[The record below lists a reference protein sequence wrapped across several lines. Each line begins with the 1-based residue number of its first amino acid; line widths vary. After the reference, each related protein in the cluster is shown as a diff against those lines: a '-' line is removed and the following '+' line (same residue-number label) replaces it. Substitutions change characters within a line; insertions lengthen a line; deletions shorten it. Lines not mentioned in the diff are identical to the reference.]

1 MREGNGVHQDAAA
14 YGLGVLDDPGEFEAH
29 LSGCA
34 RCRVRV
40 AEFRSVTGAL
50 AQAVRLGY
58 LPPGDG
64 TAPRRKSC
72 LFGGRLPGSAT
83 GTLLLVALAI
93 GVTALCATGPA
104 FGKDRSATVA
114 SIVSPAQVVAG
125 TGAHLR
131 DLPRPAG
138 FQ

>member
-1 MREGNGVHQDAAA
+1 MRGPHGDAAA
-14 YGLGVLDDPGEFEAH
+14 YGLGVLDDPEPFEAH
-29 LSGCA
+29 LRECA

-58 LPPGDG
+58 LPGG
-64 TAPRRKSC
+64 GAARRRKSC
-72 LFGGRLPGSAT
+72 GPGS
-83 GTLLLVALAI
+83 LLLLALGV
-93 GVTALCATGPA
+93 GVTALCATGTA
-104 FGKDRSATVA
+104 GGKDRFAAAA

-138 FQ
+138 LK